1 MTTLRADTE
10 KKTVKVWNPLVR
22 IFHMSLLVAV
32 GVAYVTQE
40 QQYDA
45 HIQSGYAV
53 LGLVLFRIFWGMA
66 GGRHARFAA
75 FWPTPAG
82 LQRYLKDMLRGQA
95 PRYLGHN
102 PAGGLMV
109 IGGVV
114 GALLLPAL
122 SALGFVLI
130 YKSSR
135 VLNIAHGQIIA
146 AGAFIT
152 YALTV
157 WVGIHIALS
166 FILSMIITFFL
177 AMSVERVFLRRLIG
191 EPIISVIMVTIGLM
205 SIIDGIIYMTPFGS
219 ENFSFPEF
227 LPKTPLMF
235 WGVSISWT
243 QLVGLII
250 TFIMIGG
257 FTWFFKASTI
267 GISMRA
273 VSDDQF
279 ASMSI
284 GISVPK
290 VFGLAWAAAGLSA
303 AAAGGIDHV
312 HGHGIAGKHAVQAA
326 HQLDALRDRRGIVRI
341 REVRG
346 LGALDHVDELGR
358 HLVPAGV
365 LGLGPESGARVDRL
379 AARAPDVAVV
389 HVVVVRNGDGRPIA
403 NDLSELPT

>member
-1 MTTLRADTE
+1 MSYFFQ
-10 KKTVKVWNPLVR
+10 LV
-22 IFHMSLLVAV
+22 I
-32 GVAYVTQE
+32 
-40 QQYDA
+40 
-45 HIQSGYAV
+45 SG
-53 LGLVLFRIFWGMA
+53 I
-66 GGRHARFAA
+66 
-75 FWPTPAG
+75 
-82 LQRYLKDMLRGQA
+82 
-95 PRYLGHN
+95 
-102 PAGGLMV
+102 
-109 IGGVV
+109 VV
-114 GALLLPAL
+114 GSIYAL

-205 SIIDGIIYMTPFGS
+205 SIIDGVIYMTPFGS

-257 FTWFFKASTI
+257 FTWFFKASTV

-290 VFGLAWAAAGLSA
+290 VFGLAWATAGLSA
-303 AAAGGIDHV
+303 AAAGGIIGNISVLNFDVLHSFGIIV
-312 HGHGIAGKHAVQAA
+312 FPVVIVGGLDSIFGAIVAGIIMGLIQQFAAGYLDGNWGLFGTANVLPYIILLIILLIKPHGLFGIHE
-326 HQLDALRDRRGIVRI
+326 I
-341 REVRG
+341 E
-346 LGALDHVDELGR
+346 
-358 HLVPAGV
+358 
-365 LGLGPESGARVDRL
+365 RV
-379 AARAPDVAVV
+379 
-389 HVVVVRNGDGRPIA
+389 
-403 NDLSELPT
+403 

>member
-1 MTTLRADTE
+1 MSYFFQ
-10 KKTVKVWNPLVR
+10 LV
-22 IFHMSLLVAV
+22 V
-32 GVAYVTQE
+32 
-40 QQYDA
+40 
-45 HIQSGYAV
+45 SG
-53 LGLVLFRIFWGMA
+53 I
-66 GGRHARFAA
+66 
-75 FWPTPAG
+75 
-82 LQRYLKDMLRGQA
+82 
-95 PRYLGHN
+95 
-102 PAGGLMV
+102 
-109 IGGVV
+109 VV
-114 GALLLPAL
+114 GSIYAL

-146 AGAFIT
+146 TGAFIT

-157 WVGIHIALS
+157 WVGIHIAVS

-235 WGVSISWT
+235 WGIAISWT

-250 TFIMIGG
+250 TFIMIAA
-257 FTWFFKASTI
+257 FTWFFKASTV

-290 VFGLAWAAAGLSA
+290 VFGLAWATAGLSA
-303 AAAGGIDHV
+303 AAAGGIIGNITGLNFDVLHSFGIIV
-312 HGHGIAGKHAVQAA
+312 FPVVIVGGLDSIFGAIVAGIIMGLIQQFAAGYLDGKWGLFGTADVLPYIILLIILLIKPHGLFGIHE
-326 HQLDALRDRRGIVRI
+326 I
-341 REVRG
+341 E
-346 LGALDHVDELGR
+346 
-358 HLVPAGV
+358 
-365 LGLGPESGARVDRL
+365 RV
-379 AARAPDVAVV
+379 
-389 HVVVVRNGDGRPIA
+389 
-403 NDLSELPT
+403 